1 MYFLLKLEAM
11 KTQNY
16 TIGIGLQLF
25 AVVAAFFLLM
35 KVLGLAYV
43 TELRFVNILFVIY
56 FSNKI
61 AKSLVEDF
69 NEVNYLLGLKTIF
82 LANALNVVLSVGA
95 LSLYILLIDPMFLK
109 SFENGILIGG
119 TDVSISK
126 VAVGVFMEG
135 MAGSAIVSFALMQ
148 YWKNEKRST
157 KSVDM
162 KKL

>member
-1 MYFLLKLEAM
+1 M

-16 TIGIGLQLF
+16 TLGIGLQMF

-43 TELRFVNILFVIY
+43 TELRFINILFVIY

-61 AKSLVEDF
+61 AKSLVEDR
-69 NEVNYLLGLKTIF
+69 NEIDYIVGLKTIF

-95 LSLYILLIDPMFLK
+95 LSLYILFIDPTFLK
-109 SFENGILIGG
+109 SFQHGILLGG
-119 TDVSISK
+119 TDVTLSK

-135 MAGSAIVSFALMQ
+135 MAGSVIVSFALMQ
-148 YWKNEKRST
+148 YWKNVKRKT
-157 KSVDM
+157 KEIDL
-162 KKL
+162 KKM